1 MMNEICYSLS
11 DEFINPHKHVFG
23 GDYDVNV
30 LMIALQREGCATE
43 WFDRRNDVFT
53 IEEKK

>member
-1 MMNEICYSLS
+1 MNNILGVSRYNKDAMNEICYSLS

-30 LMIALQREGCATE
+30 LMIALQ
-43 WFDRRNDVFT
+43 
-53 IEEKK
+53 K